1 MRARLALGAV
11 LAAVAQVAATGL
23 LLTSAW
29 LIVRAAQQPPVLYLM
44 IAIVGV
50 RFFGVGRAAA
60 VYTERLLTH
69 DVALETAIRTR
80 IEVYAA
86 VARLAPHGLAG
97 RRHGEVV
104 QQAVEDVDTVQDR
117 LLRIRL
123 PWWSALS
130 VVVVLTTV
138 VGVVEPAAGAVV
150 AAQALVTVLVLRI
163 AVPRWSGASVASPL
177 APDVTE
183 AARNA
188 AELVALGA
196 ADAAVATARSEIAR
210 TARVDR
216 RRAHAGGGG
225 SAVVLVLTA
234 ASVAGTAAVL
244 GPVLAAGTIA
254 PLLVGVVL
262 LAPLAL
268 AEALDPLADA
278 ERRRPVVAAAERRL
292 RDLVDAAP
300 AVAPA
305 VDPAPRPDDPTIELD
320 AVTLGWATDL
330 TTPMSLTV
338 RPGEVVGIGGPSGS
352 GKSTLALTL
361 ARMVAPRRGTVRLG
375 GVDLTELR
383 AEDVRSVVGVLGQD
397 EAVFDTTVRENL
409 RIARPAAGDD
419 ELVAA
424 MARAGLALDLE
435 RGVGERGSHLSG
447 GERQRLALARL
458 LLGGHRVLVLDEPTE
473 HLDGPLARAL
483 VEDVLALAPEHTV
496 VLISH
501 DPAVLERCGRQVV
514 VERLDAR
521 STVVA

>member
-1 MRARLALGAV
+1 MRARLALGV
-11 LAAVAQVAATGL
+11 LLAAVAQLAATGL

-60 VYTERLLTH
+60 RYAERLLTH

-80 IEVYAA
+80 VAVYAA

-123 PWWSALS
+123 PWWSALTT
-130 VVVVLTTV
+130 VVVLTVV
-138 VGVVEPAAGAVV
+138 VGLVDPAAGGVL
-150 AAQALVTVLVLRI
+150 AAQAGLTLLVLRL
-163 AVPRWSGASVASPL
+163 AVPRWSGRSVASSL

-196 ADAAVATARSEIAR
+196 ADEAVERARSEIAR
-210 TARVDR
+210 SAAADR
-216 RRAHAGGGG
+216 RQAHAGGGG
-225 SAVVLVLTA
+225 SAVVLALTA
-234 ASVAGTAAVL
+234 AGLGGVAL
-244 GPVLAAGTIA
+244 VLAPAMASGGIA

-268 AEALDPLADA
+268 AEALDPVADA
-278 ERRRPVVAAAERRL
+278 ERRRPVVEAAERRV

-300 AVAPA
+300 AVSAP
-305 VDPAPRPDDPTIELD
+305 VVPAPVPDDPTI
-320 AVTLGWATDL
+320 AVDDVTVGWDTDL
-330 TTPMSLTV
+330 TRPLSFVL
-338 RPGEVVGIGGPSGS
+338 RPGEVVGVGGPSGS

-361 ARMVAPRRGTVRLG
+361 ARLVAPRHGVVRLG
-375 GVDLTELR
+375 GTDLAELR
-383 AEDVRSVVGVLGQD
+383 AEDVRAVVGVLGQD

-409 RIARPAAGDD
+409 RIARPDADD
-419 ELVAA
+419 DRLHEA
-424 MARAGLALDLE
+424 MCRVGLHLDLD
-435 RGVGERGSHLSG
+435 RTAGEQGDRLSG

-483 VEDVLALAPEHTV
+483 VDDVLTLAPEHTV

-501 DPAVLERCGRQVV
+501 DPAVLSRCDRVV
-514 VERLDAR
+514 AVERRDAR
-521 STVVA
+521 SPAVA